1 MTDIST
7 QIREV
12 FRRILKD
19 IAVDVKDE
27 FDRNFE
33 RQAFFSQAWQRRTS
47 PTRPGGHILVQ
58 TGGLK
63 KSIRSE
69 ARENSVVFVSDHPAA
84 AIHNEGGEIVVTQR
98 MKRFFWWKYRLA
110 TGAFGRKKDGS
121 LRNDKRNRQLT
132 DEALFW
138 KAMALKKPGSKIR
151 IPQRRFLGN
160 APEVEAA
167 VRRIIEDNL
176 TEYVNNIDFNIK

>member
-1 MTDIST
+1 M
-7 QIREV
+7 
-12 FRRILKD
+12 
-19 IAVDVKDE
+19 
-27 FDRNFE
+27 
-33 RQAFFSQAWQRRTS
+33 
-47 PTRPGGHILVQ
+47 
-58 TGGLK
+58 
-63 KSIRSE
+63 
-69 ARENSVVFVSDHPAA
+69 VFVSDHPAA
-84 AIHNEGGEIVVTQR
+84 AIHNEGGEIVVTRR